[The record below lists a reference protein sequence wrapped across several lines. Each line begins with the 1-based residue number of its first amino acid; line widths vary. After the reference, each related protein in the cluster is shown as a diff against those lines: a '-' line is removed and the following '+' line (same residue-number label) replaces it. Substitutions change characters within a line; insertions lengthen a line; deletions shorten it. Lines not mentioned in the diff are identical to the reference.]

1 MPTLREILLQKEA
14 RYESVPGE
22 FALKADETQRAVLS
36 ELLGLL
42 DSLER
47 EGDKILLSEK
57 NLAAIQQ
64 ISESL
69 LNYTFDETEYL
80 EALTTFAK
88 EFNIQGELSN
98 EYMALIDEDF
108 ETKAIYKQALT
119 TSQRQAT
126 ELLDKTSID
135 KSFIGPIREILQ
147 ISVTSG
153 ASFNETVKALTQV
166 AIGGKNKEGVLLR
179 YVKQVA
185 YDAFVFAD
193 AQYMR
198 VVTEDRGYEWHQY
211 FGGLISDSR
220 CFCAERANGYF
231 HINEIKHW
239 GVTPSLWD
247 KKAGCTHGGGRV
259 ETTNENTIFV
269 YRGGY
274 NCRHQL
280 PPALS
285 SQIPDKWIERAKK
298 LGYVQ

>member
-1 MPTLREILLQKEA
+1 MPTLREILLDKEA
-14 RYESVPGE
+14 RYESVPG
-22 FALKADETQRAVLS
+22 ALAASSERTQAEVLAELLSLINDLERDRDKIVLS
-36 ELLGLL
+36 E
-42 DSLER
+42 R
-47 EGDKILLSEK
+47 
-57 NLAAIQQ
+57 NFAMIQE
-64 ISESL
+64 ISERL
-69 LNYTFDETEYL
+69 LNFTFNETEYV
-80 EALTTFAK
+80 EALTVFAK
-88 EFNIQGELSN
+88 EFNVQAGLSDQ
-98 EYMALIDEDF
+98 YMALIDEDF
-108 ETKAIYKQALT
+108 ETKTLYKQALE
-119 TSQRQAT
+119 TSQRQAI

-135 KSFIGPIREILQ
+135 KTFINPIKEILQ

-153 ASFNETVKALTQV
+153 ASFSDTIKSLTQT
-166 AIGGKNKEGVLLR
+166 AIGGKNKDGTLLR

-185 YDAFVFAD
+185 YDAFVFSD

-247 KKAGCTHGGGRV
+247 KKDGCSHGGGRV
-259 ETTNENTIFV
+259 ETTNETTIFV

-285 SQIPDKWIERAKK
+285 SQVPEKWIARAKQ